1 MADTD
6 RLRGIRRGLNPRA
19 VADLLGVSI
28 SFVYDEIKAGRMP
41 HVRLGLRRIVVE
53 ADQLEEYLDLR
64 RHSAEEAAAKW
75 TKDRLR
81 VSSKDH
87 SREARA

>member
-1 MADTD
+1 
-6 RLRGIRRGLNPRA
+6 
-19 VADLLGVSI
+19 
-28 SFVYDEIKAGRMP
+28 MP

-53 ADQLEEYLDLR
+53 AHQLEEYLDLR